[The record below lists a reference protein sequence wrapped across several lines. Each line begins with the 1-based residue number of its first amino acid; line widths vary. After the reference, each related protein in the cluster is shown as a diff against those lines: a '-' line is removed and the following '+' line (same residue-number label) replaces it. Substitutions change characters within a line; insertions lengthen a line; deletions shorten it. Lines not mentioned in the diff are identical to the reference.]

1 MRKVIGI
8 GETILDI
15 LFRDGQPQAAV
26 PGGSVYNAVI
36 SLGRMGQNVTFIS
49 ETGNDR
55 VGEMILANMRENGV
69 DTANVNVFP
78 EGKSPVSLAFLNER
92 NDAEYI
98 FYKDY
103 PRQRLEVNM
112 PEISSD
118 DIIMIG
124 SYFAITPVLRDKVK
138 ELLDRAHDAGA
149 IIYYDVNF
157 RSTHANEAIKLM
169 PTIIENFE
177 YADILRG
184 STEDFQNMFRQP
196 DADKVYSN
204 HVGFYC
210 PNFICTDADGDVRLR
225 TKHVCK
231 DYPVTPLK
239 AVSTIGAGDNFNAGV
254 VYGLLKYRVRRAD
267 LAELTEADWDAII
280 RCGMDFSADVCKSVR
295 ILYQRNLRS
304 LTANAEVSQ
313 KLHVKYL
320 IFCTNFKNMSRSFS

>member
-124 SYFAITPVLRDKVK
+124 SYFAIAPVLRDKVK
-138 ELLDRAHDAGA
+138 ELLDRARDAGA

-210 PNFICTDADGDVRLR
+210 SNFICTDADGDVRLR

-280 RCGMDFSADVCKSVR
+280 RCGMDFSADVCKSVS
-295 ILYQRNLRS
+295 NS
-304 LTANAEVSQ
+304 VSKEFAES
-313 KLHVKYL
+313 Y
-320 IFCTNFKNMSRSFS
+320 R

>member
-157 RSTHANEAIKLM
+157 RSTHANETIKLM

-280 RCGMDFSADVCKSVR
+280 RCGMDFSADVCKSVS
-295 ILYQRNLRS
+295 NS
-304 LTANAEVSQ
+304 VSKEFAES
-313 KLHVKYL
+313 Y
-320 IFCTNFKNMSRSFS
+320 R

>member
-124 SYFAITPVLRDKVK
+124 SFFAITTVLRDKVK

-280 RCGMDFSADVCKSVR
+280 RCGMDFSADVCKSVS
-295 ILYQRNLRS
+295 NS
-304 LTANAEVSQ
+304 VSKEFAES
-313 KLHVKYL
+313 Y
-320 IFCTNFKNMSRSFS
+320 R

>member
-169 PTIIENFE
+169 PAIIENFE

-280 RCGMDFSADVCKSVR
+280 RCGMDFSADVCKSVS
-295 ILYQRNLRS
+295 NS
-304 LTANAEVSQ
+304 VSKEFAES
-313 KLHVKYL
+313 Y
-320 IFCTNFKNMSRSFS
+320 R

>member
-112 PEISSD
+112 TEISSD

-280 RCGMDFSADVCKSVR
+280 RCGMDFSADVCKSVS
-295 ILYQRNLRS
+295 NS
-304 LTANAEVSQ
+304 VSKEFAES
-313 KLHVKYL
+313 Y
-320 IFCTNFKNMSRSFS
+320 R

>member
-267 LAELTEADWDAII
+267 LDELTEADWDAII
-280 RCGMDFSADVCKSVR
+280 RCGMDFSADVCKSVS
-295 ILYQRNLRS
+295 NS
-304 LTANAEVSQ
+304 VSKEFAES
-313 KLHVKYL
+313 Y
-320 IFCTNFKNMSRSFS
+320 R

>member
-112 PEISSD
+112 PEISID

-138 ELLDRAHDAGA
+138 ELLDRARDAGA

-280 RCGMDFSADVCKSVR
+280 RCGMDFSADVCKSVS
-295 ILYQRNLRS
+295 NS
-304 LTANAEVSQ
+304 VSKEFAES
-313 KLHVKYL
+313 Y
-320 IFCTNFKNMSRSFS
+320 R

>member
-15 LFRDGQPQAAV
+15 LFRDGQSQAAV

-280 RCGMDFSADVCKSVR
+280 RCGMDFSADVCKSVS
-295 ILYQRNLRS
+295 NS
-304 LTANAEVSQ
+304 VSKEFAES
-313 KLHVKYL
+313 Y
-320 IFCTNFKNMSRSFS
+320 R

>member
-15 LFRDGQPQAAV
+15 LFRDGQTQAAV

-280 RCGMDFSADVCKSVR
+280 RCGMDFSADVCKSVS
-295 ILYQRNLRS
+295 NS
-304 LTANAEVSQ
+304 VSKEFAES
-313 KLHVKYL
+313 Y
-320 IFCTNFKNMSRSFS
+320 R

>member
-177 YADILRG
+177 YTDILRG

-196 DADKVYSN
+196 DADKVYSD

-280 RCGMDFSADVCKSVR
+280 RCGMDFSADVCKSVS
-295 ILYQRNLRS
+295 NS
-304 LTANAEVSQ
+304 VSKEFAES
-313 KLHVKYL
+313 Y
-320 IFCTNFKNMSRSFS
+320 R

>member
-138 ELLDRAHDAGA
+138 ELLDRAYDAGA

-280 RCGMDFSADVCKSVR
+280 RCGMDFSADVCKSVS
-295 ILYQRNLRS
+295 NS
-304 LTANAEVSQ
+304 VSKEFAES
-313 KLHVKYL
+313 Y
-320 IFCTNFKNMSRSFS
+320 R

>member
-15 LFRDGQPQAAV
+15 LFRYGQPQAAV

-280 RCGMDFSADVCKSVR
+280 RCGMDFSADVCKSVS
-295 ILYQRNLRS
+295 NS
-304 LTANAEVSQ
+304 VSKEFAES
-313 KLHVKYL
+313 Y
-320 IFCTNFKNMSRSFS
+320 R

>member
-69 DTANVNVFP
+69 DTANVNVFS

-267 LAELTEADWDAII
+267 LAELTEVDWDAII
-280 RCGMDFSADVCKSVR
+280 RCGMDFSADVCKSVS
-295 ILYQRNLRS
+295 NS
-304 LTANAEVSQ
+304 VSKEFAES
-313 KLHVKYL
+313 Y
-320 IFCTNFKNMSRSFS
+320 R

>member
-196 DADKVYSN
+196 DADKVYRD
-204 HVGFYC
+204 HVEFYC

-280 RCGMDFSADVCKSVR
+280 RCGMDFSADVCKSVSNSVSR
-295 ILYQRNLRS
+295 EF
-304 LTANAEVSQ
+304 AES
-313 KLHVKYL
+313 Y
-320 IFCTNFKNMSRSFS
+320 R

>member
-280 RCGMDFSADVCKSVR
+280 RCGTDFSADVCKSVS
-295 ILYQRNLRS
+295 NS
-304 LTANAEVSQ
+304 VSKEFAES
-313 KLHVKYL
+313 Y
-320 IFCTNFKNMSRSFS
+320 R

>member
-1 MRKVIGI
+1 MRFYELEALCAL
-8 GETILDI
+8 GEQD
-15 LFRDGQPQAAV
+15 AV
-26 PGGSVYNAVI
+26 MKEMKAYWGGMLKEGATSFWEKYNPE
-36 SLGRMGQNVTFIS
+36 
-49 ETGNDR
+49 ETGTQH
-55 VGEMILANMRENGV
+55 LAMYGR
-69 DTANVNVFP
+69 P
-78 EGKSPVSLAFLNER
+78 YGKSLCHAWGASPIYLLGKYYLGVKPVKEG
-92 NDAEYI
+92 
-98 FYKDY
+98 YK
-103 PRQRLEVNM
+103 E
-112 PEISSD
+112 
-118 DIIMIG
+118 
-124 SYFAITPVLRDKVK
+124 FAITPVLRDKVK

-280 RCGMDFSADVCKSVR
+280 RCGMDFSADVCKSVS
-295 ILYQRNLRS
+295 NS
-304 LTANAEVSQ
+304 VSKEFAES
-313 KLHVKYL
+313 Y
-320 IFCTNFKNMSRSFS
+320 R

>member
-280 RCGMDFSADVCKSVR
+280 RSGIGVSADVCKSVS
-295 ILYQRNLRS
+295 NS
-304 LTANAEVSQ
+304 VSKEFAES
-313 KLHVKYL
+313 Y
-320 IFCTNFKNMSRSFS
+320 R

>member
-210 PNFICTDADGDVRLR
+210 PNFICTDADADVRLR
-225 TKHVCK
+225 TKQVRK

-280 RCGMDFSADVCKSVR
+280 RCGMDFSADVCKSVS
-295 ILYQRNLRS
+295 NS
-304 LTANAEVSQ
+304 VSKEFAES
-313 KLHVKYL
+313 Y
-320 IFCTNFKNMSRSFS
+320 R

>member
-157 RSTHANEAIKLM
+157 RSTHADEAIKLM

-280 RCGMDFSADVCKSVR
+280 RCGMDFSADVCKSVS
-295 ILYQRNLRS
+295 NS
-304 LTANAEVSQ
+304 VSKEFAES
-313 KLHVKYL
+313 Y
-320 IFCTNFKNMSRSFS
+320 R

>member
-169 PTIIENFE
+169 PIIIENFE

-210 PNFICTDADGDVRLR
+210 SNFICTDADGDVRLR

-280 RCGMDFSADVCKSVR
+280 RCGMNFSADVCKSVS
-295 ILYQRNLRS
+295 NS
-304 LTANAEVSQ
+304 VSKEFAES
-313 KLHVKYL
+313 Y
-320 IFCTNFKNMSRSFS
+320 R

>member
-239 AVSTIGAGDNFNAGV
+239 AVSTIEAGDNFNAGV

-280 RCGMDFSADVCKSVR
+280 RCGMDFSADVCKSVS
-295 ILYQRNLRS
+295 NS
-304 LTANAEVSQ
+304 VSKEFAES
-313 KLHVKYL
+313 Y
-320 IFCTNFKNMSRSFS
+320 R

>member
-124 SYFAITPVLRDKVK
+124 FYFAITPVLRDKVK

-280 RCGMDFSADVCKSVR
+280 RCGMDFSADVCKSVS
-295 ILYQRNLRS
+295 NS
-304 LTANAEVSQ
+304 VSKEFAES
-313 KLHVKYL
+313 Y
-320 IFCTNFKNMSRSFS
+320 R

>member
-26 PGGSVYNAVI
+26 LGGSVYNAVI

-280 RCGMDFSADVCKSVR
+280 RCGMDFSADVCKSVSNSVSR
-295 ILYQRNLRS
+295 EF
-304 LTANAEVSQ
+304 AES
-313 KLHVKYL
+313 Y
-320 IFCTNFKNMSRSFS
+320 R

>member
-78 EGKSPVSLAFLNER
+78 EGKSPVSLAYLNER

-280 RCGMDFSADVCKSVR
+280 RCGMDFSADVCKSVS
-295 ILYQRNLRS
+295 NS
-304 LTANAEVSQ
+304 VSKEFAES
-313 KLHVKYL
+313 Y
-320 IFCTNFKNMSRSFS
+320 R

>member
-138 ELLDRAHDAGA
+138 ELLDRARDAGA

-204 HVGFYC
+204 NVGFYC

-280 RCGMDFSADVCKSVR
+280 RCGMDFSADVCKSVS
-295 ILYQRNLRS
+295 NS
-304 LTANAEVSQ
+304 VSKEFAES
-313 KLHVKYL
+313 Y
-320 IFCTNFKNMSRSFS
+320 R

>member
-103 PRQRLEVNM
+103 PRQRLVVNM
-112 PEISSD
+112 PVLSSD

-280 RCGMDFSADVCKSVR
+280 RCGMDFSADVCKSVS
-295 ILYQRNLRS
+295 NS
-304 LTANAEVSQ
+304 VSKEFAES
-313 KLHVKYL
+313 Y
-320 IFCTNFKNMSRSFS
+320 R

>member
-280 RCGMDFSADVCKSVR
+280 RCGMDFSADVCKIVSNSV
-295 ILYQRNLRS
+295 S
-304 LTANAEVSQ
+304 KEFAES
-313 KLHVKYL
+313 Y
-320 IFCTNFKNMSRSFS
+320 R

>member
-92 NDAEYI
+92 NNAEYI

-196 DADKVYSN
+196 DADKVYSQ

-280 RCGMDFSADVCKSVR
+280 RCGMDFSADVCKSVS
-295 ILYQRNLRS
+295 NS
-304 LTANAEVSQ
+304 VSKEFAES
-313 KLHVKYL
+313 Y
-320 IFCTNFKNMSRSFS
+320 R

>member
-78 EGKSPVSLAFLNER
+78 EGKSPVSLAFLNEW

-280 RCGMDFSADVCKSVR
+280 RCGMDFSADVCKSVS
-295 ILYQRNLRS
+295 NS
-304 LTANAEVSQ
+304 VSKEFAES
-313 KLHVKYL
+313 Y
-320 IFCTNFKNMSRSFS
+320 R

>member
-138 ELLDRAHDAGA
+138 ELLDRARDAGA

-204 HVGFYC
+204 HVGFYY

-280 RCGMDFSADVCKSVR
+280 RCGMDFSADVCKSVS
-295 ILYQRNLRS
+295 NS
-304 LTANAEVSQ
+304 VSKEFAES
-313 KLHVKYL
+313 Y
-320 IFCTNFKNMSRSFS
+320 R

>member
-225 TKHVCK
+225 TKRVCK

-280 RCGMDFSADVCKSVR
+280 RCGMDFSADVCKSVS
-295 ILYQRNLRS
+295 NS
-304 LTANAEVSQ
+304 VSKEFAES
-313 KLHVKYL
+313 Y
-320 IFCTNFKNMSRSFS
+320 R